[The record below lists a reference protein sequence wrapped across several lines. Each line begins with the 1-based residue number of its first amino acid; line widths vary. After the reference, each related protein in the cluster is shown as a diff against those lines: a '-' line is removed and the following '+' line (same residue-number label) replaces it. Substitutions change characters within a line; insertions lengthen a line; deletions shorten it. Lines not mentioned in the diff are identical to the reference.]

1 MLEYCLRFLAGGIAV
16 SALAALGDTLRSKSF
31 AAVMIVMMNMTARVE
46 VMGKFTVTGGLR
58 WLGWATTIVMGIC
71 VVVMG
76 LTWVV

>member
-46 VMGKFTVTGGLR
+46 VMGKFTVKGGLR